1 MTDARP
7 RRADTEGA
15 EPAPQPPGGPVDEG
29 GALAPRLR
37 HRLRAPVARVRGRA
51 ERTVTG
57 RALRRFFD
65 DRMTERAAGL
75 AFYALFSLIPI
86 LLIVSAFFSLVVGN
100 GAADDVAQA
109 AHDAGASDEL
119 AAVLHSMIE
128 TALRTA
134 PEGAST
140 AGLVSLGILV
150 YGASKAFTDA
160 GRALDEIA
168 HRGRYPRSLVRRA
181 ADLGWT
187 VLLIVLGLLAI
198 ILIFVTGQL
207 VEGALAEIGIHDTGG
222 VWNLVRWPAAI
233 VVVLAM
239 VAVVNW
245 AAPASGRG
253 RFRPFTPGS
262 LVTVG
267 LGLVAS
273 AGYAIYLANFAHYN
287 ATYGAFA
294 AAVILMIWV
303 WYLCLAFLY
312 GAEVDAVL
320 AERSPGA
327 GEDRSPGGLAPSS

>member
-7 RRADTEGA
+7 RPVPADTDGE
-15 EPAPQPPGGPVDEG
+15 
-29 GALAPRLR
+29 APRLGR
-37 HRLRAPVARVRGRA
+37 RLRGPAARARGQAEQVRGRA
-51 ERTVTG
+51 ERTTAG
-57 RALRRFFD
+57 CAARRFFD

-75 AFYALFSLIPI
+75 AFYALFSLIPT
-86 LLIVSAFFSLVVGN
+86 LLIVAALFSLVAGS

-109 AHDAGASDEL
+109 AHDAGASNEL
-119 AAVLHSMIE
+119 SGVLRSMLD
-128 TALRTA
+128 TALGAA

-168 HRGRYPRSLVRRA
+168 HRGRWPRSLMRRA

-207 VEGALAEIGIHDTGG
+207 VEGALDALGMPDAGAL
-222 VWNLVRWPAAI
+222 WNLVRWPAA
-233 VVVLAM
+233 VAVVLAM

-320 AERSPGA
+320 AERSPGE
-327 GEDRSPGGLAPSS
+327 GEDRSPSGRASSP